1 MFARCSRLTG
11 FKNDERGTIAVVFA
25 LVIGILVLVTGLAI
39 DVGRAVHAN
48 TKLTAALD
56 AASLAA
62 AKGLRLE
69 GLTDAQVEALALKF
83 FDTNMKLTGGNYAV
97 INSLRVHIDRAKS
110 AVLLDVDADVPTLFG
125 GLAGVEKIRLP
136 KESVAIFDAK
146 DIEVAVQ
153 LDVTGSMGGRKILDL
168 KSATKELV
176 DILIP
181 DEPTGQKVRIALAP
195 YSAGVNAGAF
205 AASVNGGASSSSTC
219 VYERKTNAAEFTDD
233 LPFGL
238 DALMAKEELPPPPRR
253 TSIQNCPDAE
263 ILPMTEDKVQL
274 KNTVDTYNPQSSTAG
289 QLGTAWAW
297 YLLSPKWAGIWPT
310 ESEPTPYR
318 DGKTIKVAVVMTDG
332 IYNTINGVNWG
343 DTSREAIEAGDK
355 AIQLCQNMRNAGIAI
370 YTVGFELRGA
380 AQPTRIMR
388 ECASTTANFFNAE
401 NGEQLRLAFQSIAE
415 QIVSL
420 RLSR

>member
-1 MFARCSRLTG
+1 MFARDTRYTS
-11 FKNDERGTIAVVFA
+11 FKNDEKGAIAIVFA
-25 LVIGILVLVTGLAI
+25 LVSIILVLVTGLAI
-39 DVGRAVHAN
+39 DVGRAVHTN
-48 TKLTAALD
+48 LKLTAALD
-56 AASLAA
+56 AAALAA

-83 FDTNMKLTGGNYAV
+83 FDTNMKLTGANYAV
-97 INSLRVHIDRAKS
+97 VNSLRVRIDRAKS
-110 AVLLDVDADVPTLFG
+110 AVLLDVDANVPTLFG
-125 GLAGVEKIRLP
+125 GLAGVESISLP
-136 KESVAIFDAK
+136 KASAAIFDAK

-153 LDVTGSMGGRKILDL
+153 LDVTGSMGGHKIVDL

-195 YSAGVNAGAF
+195 YSAGVNAGVF
-205 AASVNGGASSSSTC
+205 ARSVNGGMPSASTC

-233 LPFGL
+233 LPVGL
-238 DALMAKEELPPPPRR
+238 DSLMAKEELPPPPRR

-263 ILPMTEDKVQL
+263 ILPMTEDKGLL

-297 YLLSPKWAGIWPT
+297 YLLSPKWAGIWPS

-318 DGKTIKVAVVMTDG
+318 DGKTIKVAVLMTDG
-332 IYNTINGVNWG
+332 IYNTISGVNWG
-343 DTSREAIEAGDK
+343 DTSREAAEAGDK
-355 AIQLCQNMRNAGIAI
+355 AIQLCQNMRDAGIVI

-380 AQPTRIMR
+380 TQPTRIMR
-388 ECASTTANFFNAE
+388 ECASATANFFNAE